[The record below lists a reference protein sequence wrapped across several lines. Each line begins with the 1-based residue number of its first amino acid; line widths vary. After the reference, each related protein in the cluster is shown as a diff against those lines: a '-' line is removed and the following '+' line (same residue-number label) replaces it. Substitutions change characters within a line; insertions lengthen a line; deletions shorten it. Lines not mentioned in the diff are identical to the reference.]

1 VKVEGISI
9 YSGLSDELIL
19 EAYHAAKSLEG
30 RTIQDVMSSVAKL
43 LSKPPGYGLAILL
56 EE

>member
-1 VKVEGISI
+1 MKVEGISI